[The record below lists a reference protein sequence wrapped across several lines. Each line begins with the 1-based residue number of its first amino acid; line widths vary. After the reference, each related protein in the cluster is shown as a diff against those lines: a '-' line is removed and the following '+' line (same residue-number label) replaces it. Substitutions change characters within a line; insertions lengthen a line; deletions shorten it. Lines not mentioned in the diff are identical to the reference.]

1 MTRHVKPKK
10 IFKQIYYS
18 RLVEYIV
25 SLSVMLWQSL
35 LLRAPDGI
43 TGGCGATI
51 CLRLYR
57 KDLFSINLTEGWTQ
71 TLGLSSEL
79 SVDES
84 ELGWWWG
91 VGMLLANKKM

>member
-1 MTRHVKPKK
+1 
-10 IFKQIYYS
+10 
-18 RLVEYIV
+18 
-25 SLSVMLWQSL
+25 MLWQSL

-91 VGMLLANKKM
+91 VGMLLADKKNLIQLKWL